1 MRKYTSMCAALTAIL
16 AFAPL
21 SEARAGEKVVLA
33 FAVPTGVQYSDIL
46 FGRELGFFREE
57 GLDLDIVSFAGGGIV
72 LPQVANKSIQFGSV
86 DPGIVIAAVAKGE
99 PFPVK
104 FAYNYWRTY
113 TNDFAVLA
121 DGPIR
126 SLADL
131 KNKTLGVSS
140 MASSVNNVTRP
151 VLKQLGIIWQKDIA
165 VRPVGFGAAAWRQL
179 ETGQVDALNFFYSE
193 DVRMRQSGLNIR
205 QIPFPDAYRNVFTQ
219 AFAVHNDTIRDRP
232 DLIAKMGRA
241 TAKSTVA
248 CTAAREACVRA
259 FWKFDPTSR
268 PTPEKEASWIRNSL
282 EIVEANYVAAGN
294 FGGEKPT
301 WGSFPIGG
309 LQAYMEAL
317 KDGGA
322 ISRSDI
328 PEDQMVTNQFVPEF
342 NKFDG
347 DAVVK
352 RAQAEAALGREGN

>member
-1 MRKYTSMCAALTAIL
+1 MRKYFGICAALTVFL
-16 AFAPL
+16 AL
-21 SEARAGEKVVLA
+21 SPAKAHADAKVVLA
-33 FAVPTGVQYSDIL
+33 FAVPPGVQYSDII

-72 LPQVANKSIQFGSV
+72 IPQVANKSVHFGSV
-86 DPGIVIAAVAKGE
+86 DPGIVITAIAKGE

-140 MASSVNNVTRP
+140 MASSVNNVTKS
-151 VLKQLGIIWQKDIA
+151 VLKQLGITWQKDIT
-165 VRPVGFGAAAWRQL
+165 VRPVGFGAAAWKQL
-179 ETGQVDALNFFYSE
+179 ENGQVDALNLFYSE
-193 DVRMRQSGLNIR
+193 DVRMRQSGLKIR
-205 QIPFPDAYRNVFTQ
+205 QIPFPDVYRNVFTQ
-219 AFAVHNDTIRDRP
+219 AFVVHNDTIRDRP

-241 TAKSTVA
+241 TAKATVA

-268 PTPEKEASWIRNSL
+268 PTPDKEANWIRNSI
-282 EIVEANYVAAGN
+282 EIVEANYVAVGN

-301 WGSFPIGG
+301 WGSFPAGG
-309 LQAYMEAL
+309 LRAYMEAL

-328 PEDQMVTNQFVPEF
+328 PENQVVTNQFVPEF

-352 RAQAEAALGREGN
+352 RAQSEAALGRAGN